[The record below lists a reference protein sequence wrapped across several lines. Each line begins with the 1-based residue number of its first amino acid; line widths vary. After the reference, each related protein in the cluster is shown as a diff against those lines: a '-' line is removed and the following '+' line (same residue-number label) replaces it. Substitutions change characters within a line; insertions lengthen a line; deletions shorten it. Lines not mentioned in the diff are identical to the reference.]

1 MSVKDEQGAREDK
14 DISAI
19 EGEIVG
25 IYFKSY
31 TSSETNEEI
40 EIVNIKIKDGEDL
53 FILQSAWTFAMRN
66 VVNCILGC

>member
-1 MSVKDEQGAREDK
+1 MSVKDEQGARVDK

-19 EGEIVG
+19 EGEIIG
-25 IYFKSY
+25 IYFKSR
-31 TSSETNEEI
+31 TSTETNEET
-40 EIVNIKIKDGEDL
+40 ETVNIKIKDGEEM